1 MEQVNRV
8 DLTIK
13 KEMLE
18 ELASM
23 KGKTLKSLE
32 GEYFQKWNRFSEIV
46 RFNLGQYSVQV
57 LCDYV
62 AVKWFWNAS
71 ELVDDEGSAFFV
83 SKEPLNRHNYP
94 EGWQVVQLLKDE
106 KISEVII
113 VRDSIKNNHGD
124 EILWDSGIV
133 LRTNERVY
141 TFSMGSIGNTTIF
154 YSESDKIEMISSVRE
169 IMKYCSVPE
178 YNLKASVK
186 RDYIFL

>member
-1 MEQVNRV
+1 MIN
-8 DLTIK
+8 LTIEK
-13 KEMLE
+13 NSLDV
-18 ELASM
+18 LASM
-23 KGKTLKSLE
+23 KGKTLKSIE

-46 RFNLGQYSVQV
+46 RFNLGQYAVQV
-57 LCDYV
+57 FCDYV

-71 ELVDDEGSAFFV
+71 ELVDDEGSAFFI
-83 SKEPLNRHNYP
+83 SKEPLNKHNYP

-133 LRTNERVY
+133 IRTSAKVY
-141 TFSMGSIGNTTIF
+141 TFSMGSIGGTTIF
-154 YSESDKIEMISSVRE
+154 YKESDKIGMVSSVKD
-169 IMKYCSVPE
+169 IIKYCSDSE
-178 YNLKASVK
+178 FNLKASVK